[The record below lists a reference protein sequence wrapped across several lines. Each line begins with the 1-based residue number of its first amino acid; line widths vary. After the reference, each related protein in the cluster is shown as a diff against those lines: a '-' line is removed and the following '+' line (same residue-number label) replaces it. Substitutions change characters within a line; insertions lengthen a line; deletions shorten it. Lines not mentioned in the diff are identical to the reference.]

1 MQVFIPGRYN
11 LLMDFFLD
19 FFLENFENLKLE
31 FNTFKLLLS
40 MILDLRLYFKDS

>member
-1 MQVFIPGRYN
+1 
-11 LLMDFFLD
+11 MDFFLD